1 MLREAKKTAP
11 VLNSKEDKCVSEN
24 EKNMNENEKDLIGNG
39 QAPEDLAPE
48 EGAESGELTEE
59 ELQEFERKEKRD
71 NEIMTFL
78 HLS

>member
-24 EKNMNENEKDLIGNG
+24 EKNMEENRNDLIWNG